1 MPSETVLDTA
11 PEMRAQVA
19 TGVLKASAVRVVDS
33 AERAAAVVAVVAP
46 AEAVAAAAAVVVAG
60 SEITSTERTQNT

>member
-19 TGVLKASAVRVVDS
+19 TGVLKASAVRVGDS
-33 AERAAAVVAVVAP
+33 AERAAAVVAVAP

-60 SEITSTERTQNT
+60 SEITSTEKTQNT